1 MVSVLVH
8 GVTGFTGALV
18 SRELARRGVPHAVAG
33 RRREAVLAHAREVG
47 AEARVFDLDDPAA
60 VRRGLAGFGAVLN
73 CAGPFRKTAPT
84 LASAAIEASI
94 AYLDLAG
101 EVDEHEALRARDD
114 EARAAGSMLLPG
126 VGFGVVPTDCAAA
139 LAARALARPT
149 RLLIAYETVGGVSR
163 GTLETVLRGIHTPGA
178 QRRGGALVACRPGE
192 RALELELELGRGAVT
207 VVTNPWR
214 ADLVSAWVSTGIP
227 EIETFATFPFAARM
241 MMRLPGLMRRPFVQR
256 LLDRMIAG
264 APAGPTKEELERG
277 STRVLVVAEDADGG
291 RAEVR
296 VRGPEAYVFTARAAA
311 EIVARVASGGAIPG
325 FQTPSRAFGP
335 ELLRSIE
342 GVEITS

>member
-1 MVSVLVH
+1 MVSVLVY

-18 SRELARRGVPHAVAG
+18 SRELWRRGIAHAVAG
-33 RRREAVLAHAREVG
+33 RRREAVQAHASAIG
-47 AEARVFDLDDPAA
+47 AEARVFELGDPAA

-73 CAGPFRKTAPT
+73 CAGPFSKTAPV
-84 LASAAIEASI
+84 LASAAIEAGI

-101 EVDEHEALRARDD
+101 EADEHEALRRRDE
-114 EARAAGSMLLPG
+114 EARARGAMLLPG

-149 RLLIAYETVGGVSR
+149 RLLIAYETVGGASR
-163 GTLETVLRGIHTPGA
+163 GTLETVLRGIHTQGA

-192 RALELELELGRGAVT
+192 SARKLDLGGGPTT

-214 ADLVSAWVSTGIP
+214 ADLVTAWVSTGVP

-264 APAGPTKEELERG
+264 APEGPSAGEMERG
-277 STRVLVVAEDADGG
+277 STRVLAVAEDADGG

-311 EIVARVASGGAIPG
+311 EIVARVAKGAAVPG

-335 ELLRSIE
+335 DLLRAVE
-342 GVEITS
+342 GVEVSS

>member
-1 MVSVLVH
+1 MVSVLVY

-18 SRELARRGVPHAVAG
+18 SRELSRRGIAHAVGG
-33 RRREAVLAHAREVG
+33 RRREAVTTHAREVG

-60 VRRGLAGFGAVLN
+60 VRAGIAGFGAVLN
-73 CAGPFRKTAPT
+73 CAGPFAKTAPK

-101 EVDEHEALRARDD
+101 EAEEHEALRRRDD
-114 EARAAGSMLLPG
+114 EARARGAMLLPG

-149 RLLIAYETVGGVSR
+149 RLLIAYETVGGASR
-163 GTLETVLRGIHTPGA
+163 GTLETVLRGIHTHGA
-178 QRRGGALVACRPGE
+178 QRRGGVLVDCRPGE
-192 RALELELELGRGAVT
+192 RARKLDLGGGSVT

-214 ADLVSAWVSTGIP
+214 ADLVSAWVSTGVP
-227 EIETFATFPFAARM
+227 EIETFATFPFAARA
-241 MMRLPGLMRRPFVQR
+241 MMRFPGLMQRPFVQR
-256 LLDRMIAG
+256 RLDKMIAD
-264 APAGPTKEELERG
+264 APEGPSEDEMKRG
-277 STRVLVVAEDADGG
+277 STRVLAVAEDGDGG

-311 EIVARVASGGAIPG
+311 EIVARVVNDGAIPG

-335 ELLRSIE
+335 DLLRSIE
-342 GVEITS
+342 GVEVTS